1 MLRRSPRT
9 VAVWA
14 WVVAGML
21 GLAACSTADASSN
34 AHPTWVPQQSTAP
47 EQIPTPAP
55 PTAAETPPTAGSA
68 PSEPNGSGRSGPSG
82 TQPPPSTTNGKTT
95 IDPNVV
101 ATRLTSP
108 TGLTLL
114 PDGTALVGERTTG
127 RILDVQKTAGRPVK
141 VIRTLTGL
149 DTAGGGGLLD
159 LALSPS
165 YDQSGLMLALVTT
178 SQDTRVLQFTVTGPV
193 TTLIS
198 RIPRGSRNNTGRL
211 LVLDNGDILIG
222 TGDAGHADLAASA
235 TSLAGKV
242 LRIDDLG
249 APAPGNPLPTSKVF
263 TSGLAR
269 VNGLCLNTTLGT
281 IFAAQAATTD
291 RLFPV
296 VAGRSVAVA
305 TSVTLPPGIGGIGD
319 CAISSNAL
327 YVTGLSGQDVF
338 RATLDAK
345 GKPGKFTGLLTKK
358 YGRLLTVVAAT
369 DGSLWLTTTNKDG
382 HGRPVAEDERVL
394 HIMPSG
400 GGGGGPSGA

>member
-1 MLRRSPRT
+1 MS
-9 VAVWA
+9 A
-14 WVVAGML
+14 WVVAGLL
-21 GLAACSTADASSN
+21 GLAACSTADASAN
-34 AHPTWVPQQSTAP
+34 AHPTWVPQLSTAP

-55 PTAAETPPTAGSA
+55 PTDAETPPTAGSA
-68 PSEPNGSGRSGPSG
+68 PSEPNRSGPSG
-82 TQPPPSTTNGKTT
+82 SPPPPSTTNGHST

-101 ATRLTSP
+101 ATKLTSP

-127 RILDVQKTAGRPVK
+127 RIVDVQKAAGHPVT

-149 DTAGGGGLLD
+149 DASGGGGLLD

-165 YDQSGLMLALVTT
+165 YDLSGLILALVTT
-178 SQDTRVLQFTVTGPV
+178 AQDTRVLQFTATGPV

-198 RIPRGSRNNTGRL
+198 RIPRGPRNNTGRL

-222 TGDAGHADLAASA
+222 TGDAGRADLATQP

-249 APAPGNPLPTSKVF
+249 APAPGNPVPASTVF
-263 TSGLAR
+263 TSGLGR
-269 VNGLCLNTTLGT
+269 VDGLCLNTTLGT
-281 IFAAQAATTD
+281 LFAAQAGTTD

-305 TSVTLPPGIGGIGD
+305 TSVALPAGIGGVGD

-327 YVTGLSGQDVF
+327 YVTGLGGQDVF
-338 RATLDAK
+338 RATLDAR
-345 GKPGKFTGLLTKK
+345 GKPGRFTGLLRKK

-369 DGSLWLTTTNKDG
+369 DGSLWLTTSNKDG
-382 HGRPVAEDERVL
+382 HGRPVADDERVL